1 MRRSLERARSELAER
16 LRARRGE
23 IEEALLTRTY
33 AIADPAEAADPEY
46 AQGLRA
52 AVSAA
57 LDFGLEAVERG
68 EERSPQIPVL
78 LLAQARLAARNNV
91 PLDTVL
97 RRYFAGY
104 SLLGDF
110 LMEEAQSELA
120 PAEMKRLM
128 QTQSAL
134 CDQLLAAVSK
144 EYEAEGKKHHR
155 SPEQRRAEQVRRLLR
170 GESQDASRLAYEIEG
185 MHHIGVVAIGAG
197 AEEALHELQGEL
209 DRSLLV
215 VNPGEEMLWAWL
227 GGRRAVPAERILERL
242 KTQGAQPLAAA
253 AIGECGE
260 GLQGWRLSHRQAA
273 TAFALARRGPEP
285 VVRYAEVGLI
295 ASILKDE
302 ILCASLRQLYLEPL
316 ARGSDG
322 GKALRETLR
331 AYLNTGR
338 NFSSAAARLKVNRR
352 TIASRLRIIEEMLG
366 HRLDQDT
373 LELEAALR
381 LWEQDAYTQHPI
393 GVGSR

>member
-1 MRRSLERARSELAER
+1 MRGSLERARTELAER
-16 LRARRGE
+16 LRERRPE

-33 AIADPAEAADPEY
+33 AIADPAEASDPEY
-46 AQGLRA
+46 AQGLRV

-68 EERSPQIPVL
+68 ENGEERASAIPVL
-78 LLAQARLAARNNV
+78 LLAQARLAARNGV
-91 PLDTVL
+91 SLDAVL

-110 LMEEAQSELA
+110 LMEEAQNELA
-120 PAEMKRLM
+120 PVEIKRLM

-134 CDQLLAAVSK
+134 FDQLLVAVSA
-144 EYEAEGKKHHR
+144 EYEAESKRYHR
-155 SPEQRRAEQVRRLLR
+155 SPGQRRTEQVRRLLR

-185 MHHIGVVAIGAG
+185 MHHIGVVAIGIG

-253 AIGECGE
+253 AIGERGE

-273 TAFALARRGPEP
+273 TALAIARRGPER

-302 ILCASLRQLYLEPL
+302 VLCASLRQLYLEPL
-316 ARGSDG
+316 AQGADG

-331 AYLNTGR
+331 AYLSTGR

-381 LWEQDAYTQHPI
+381 LWEQDIYT
-393 GVGSR
+393 

>member
-1 MRRSLERARSELAER
+1 
-16 LRARRGE
+16 
-23 IEEALLTRTY
+23 
-33 AIADPAEAADPEY
+33 
-46 AQGLRA
+46 
-52 AVSAA
+52 
-57 LDFGLEAVERG
+57 
-68 EERSPQIPVL
+68 
-78 LLAQARLAARNNV
+78 
-91 PLDTVL
+91 
-97 RRYFAGY
+97 
-104 SLLGDF
+104 
-110 LMEEAQSELA
+110 
-120 PAEMKRLM
+120 
-128 QTQSAL
+128 
-134 CDQLLAAVSK
+134 
-144 EYEAEGKKHHR
+144 
-155 SPEQRRAEQVRRLLR
+155 
-170 GESQDASRLAYEIEG
+170 
-185 MHHIGVVAIGAG
+185 
-197 AEEALHELQGEL
+197 
-209 DRSLLV
+209 
-215 VNPGEEMLWAWL
+215 
-227 GGRRAVPAERILERL
+227 
-242 KTQGAQPLAAA
+242 
-253 AIGECGE
+253 
-260 GLQGWRLSHRQAA
+260 
-273 TAFALARRGPEP
+273 